1 MKYNPALDGVRAIAV
16 LAVVGS
22 HAMVPG
28 MYPGM
33 WGVDVFFVLSG
44 YLITS
49 ILKDEAAQG
58 GIRFGQF
65 YLRRIRRL
73 YPALL
78 TMLALYLA
86 IFPWFYP
93 GEHLR
98 DAAGA
103 ALYLSDY
110 AVAFTHDSL
119 QPFDPAIGHTWSL
132 SVEEH
137 FYLLWP
143 AVVAGLA
150 LICTRRFVVYLLAAA
165 YLASTVYRLWSHV
178 AFVDGWWETYYRF
191 DTRTSGLLLGALLA
205 YLPEMRHRA
214 WALAVLPLGWATW
227 AITGPDFPRSL
238 PTIPAEWCGA
248 ALVLWAACGSRLLG
262 WRPLAYIGSISYGV
276 YLYHWP
282 VAWVL
287 RSWDGYWWQTCAVT
301 VLVAFT
307 LAHFS
312 HRCVESYF
320 RRPPQ
325 ATSDSMDARMLEVS
339 AS

>member
-1 MKYNPALDGVRAIAV
+1 MKYNPALDGIRAVAV
-16 LAVVGS
+16 LAVIGS

-44 YLITS
+44 FLITS

-65 YLRRIRRL
+65 YMRRVRRL

-78 TMLALYLA
+78 TMLGLYLA

-93 GEHLR
+93 GHHLR
-98 DAAGA
+98 DAGLA

-110 AVAFTHDSL
+110 FVAFTQSTPGHV
-119 QPFDPAIGHTWSL
+119 FDPVIGHTWSL

-150 LICTRRFVVYLLAAA
+150 LIRTRRFVVYLLAAA
-165 YLASTVYRLWSHV
+165 YIAATWYRLWSHV
-178 AFVDGWWETYYRF
+178 SIGWWETYYRF
-191 DTRTSGLLLGALLA
+191 DSRTSGLLLGALLA
-205 YLPEMRHRA
+205 YLPELRHRA
-214 WALAVLPLGWATW
+214 WALAVLPLAWVTW
-227 AITGPDFPRSL
+227 VITGPEIARCFP
-238 PTIPAEWCGA
+238 TTPAELCGA
-248 ALVLWAACGSRLLG
+248 AMVLWAAAGSRLLG
-262 WRPLAYIGSISYGV
+262 WKPLAYIGRISYGL

-282 VAWVL
+282 VAWVM
-287 RSWDGYWWQTCAVT
+287 RSWDGYWWQTAAVT
-301 VLVAFT
+301 ALVAFP

-312 HRCVESYF
+312 HRYIEARF
-320 RRPPQ
+320 RHASR
-325 ATSDSMDARMLEVS
+325 ASIEVRS
-339 AS
+339 ELVLAS